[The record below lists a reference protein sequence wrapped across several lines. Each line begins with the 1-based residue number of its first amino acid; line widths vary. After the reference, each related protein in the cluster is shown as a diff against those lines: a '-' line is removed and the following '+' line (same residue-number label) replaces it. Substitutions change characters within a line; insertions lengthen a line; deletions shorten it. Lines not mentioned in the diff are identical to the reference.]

1 MLQRAGR
8 TGESSLMNNLNKPP
22 YPSPKR
28 SWYMVVLLTLAYFIS
43 YIDRTVIGLLVEPM
57 KADLGLTDGQ
67 MGLLL
72 GLAFGIF
79 YATMGLPLG
88 WLADRTR
95 RVTIVSCAIALWSAA
110 TAFCGLASNY
120 LQLFLLRMSV
130 GVGEAALSPCTM
142 SMIADSFPKEK
153 RGKAIAVY
161 SMALSLGTATAYYAI
176 GALLAALRG
185 VEVLNWPL
193 VGAIRPWQAV
203 FIIVGLPGLLL
214 ALVMLTV
221 REPTRRDLKLDDVRS
236 MRSVPGLRYRLGPSA
251 PWLMFRHVFTHWKTY
266 LTFVLPFCLMTT
278 VAYTHFWM
286 PAVFSRTWGMDTP
299 EFAQIKAVV
308 TLVCAPATVFAA
320 GALSDYLVRRGRDN
334 APLLIAVAGAFV
346 FAPTGFLIALMP
358 GTFPAFAVMGVSLI
372 GIATTTSTGV
382 TALLMITPAQFRGQI
397 TAVYYMAISITGL
410 LLGPSTVGWLSD
422 WFNGGTGV
430 AGMDALVEWVLPG
443 ATGAKSLALAFAA
456 VPLLYGSIVLA
467 LAPVTLRCFRRELVR
482 VQSQAA

>member
-1 MLQRAGR
+1 
-8 TGESSLMNNLNKPP
+8 MNTAIAAP
-22 YPSPKR
+22 YPRPAR
-28 SWYMVVLLTLAYFIS
+28 RWYMVVLLTLAYFIS

-57 KADLGLTDGQ
+57 KADMGLTDGQ
-67 MGLLL
+67 MGLLM

-110 TAFCGLASNY
+110 TALCGLASNY

-161 SMALSLGTATAYYAI
+161 SMALSLGTAFAYYVI

-203 FIIVGLPGLLL
+203 FIIVGLPGVLL
-214 ALVMLTV
+214 ALAMLTV
-221 REPTRRDLKLDDVRS
+221 REPVRRDLERDVS
-236 MRSVPGLRYRLGPSA
+236 SLPGRRHLQINATPV
-251 PWLMFRHVFTHWKTY
+251 LMFRHVFTHWKAY

-278 VAYTHFWM
+278 VAYTHLWM
-286 PAVFSRTWGMDTP
+286 PAVFSRTWGMETP
-299 EFAQIKAVV
+299 EFAQIKAIV
-308 TLVCAPATVFAA
+308 TVLCAPATVFAA
-320 GALSDYLVRRGRDN
+320 GALSDFLVRRGRDN
-334 APLLIAVAGAFV
+334 APLLIAVVGAFI

-358 GTFPAFAVMGVSLI
+358 GTVSAFVVLGVSLV

-397 TAVYYMAISITGL
+397 TAIYYMAISITGL
-410 LLGPSTVGWLSD
+410 TLGPSTVGWLSD

-456 VPLLYGSIVLA
+456 VPLLYGSVVLL
-467 LAPVTLRCFRRELVR
+467 LAPVTLRCFRRELAR
-482 VQSQAA
+482 IGEN

>member
-1 MLQRAGR
+1 
-8 TGESSLMNNLNKPP
+8 MNNPNKAP
-22 YPSPKR
+22 YPRPAR
-28 SWYMVVLLTLAYFIS
+28 AWYMVALLTLAYFIS
-43 YIDRTVIGLLVEPM
+43 YIDRTVIGLLVGPIQ
-57 KADLGLTDGQ
+57 ADLGVTDGQ

-95 RVTIVSCAIALWSAA
+95 RVSIVSCAIALWSAA

-142 SMIADSFPKEK
+142 SMVADSFPKEK

-193 VGAIRPWQAV
+193 VGAIKPWQAV
-203 FIIVGLPGLLL
+203 FIIVGVPGLLL
-214 ALVMLTV
+214 ALAMLTV
-221 REPTRRDLKLDDVRS
+221 KEPVRRDLKRGAS
-236 MRSVPGLRYRLGPSA
+236 SA
-251 PWLMFRHVFTHWKTY
+251 PWHMFRYLFSNWKTY

-286 PAVFSRTWGMDTP
+286 PEVFLRTWGMEAP
-299 EFAQIKAVV
+299 EFAKTKAIV
-308 TLVCAPATVFAA
+308 TLICAPGTVFSA

-334 APLLIAVAGAFV
+334 APLLIAVAGTFLFV
-346 FAPTGFLIALMP
+346 PTGVLIGLMP
-358 GTFPAFAVMGVSLI
+358 GTTPAFAVMGLSLV
-372 GIATTTSTGV
+372 GIATTTATGL
-382 TALLMITPAQFRGQI
+382 TALLMITPPQFRGQI
-397 TAVYYMAISITGL
+397 SAVYYMAISITGL
-410 LLGPSTVGWLSD
+410 TLGPSTVGWLSD
-422 WFNGGTGV
+422 WFNGGTGI
-430 AGMDALVEWVLPG
+430 AGFDAFLESVLPG
-443 ATGAKSLALAFAA
+443 ATGAKGLALAFAT
-456 VPLLYGSIVLA
+456 VPLIYGSVVLA
-467 LAPVTLRCFRRELVR
+467 LAPVTLRCFRRELDR
-482 VQSQAA
+482 IEQA

>member
-1 MLQRAGR
+1 
-8 TGESSLMNNLNKPP
+8 MNNVNKAP
-22 YPSPKR
+22 YPRPAR
-28 SWYMVVLLTLAYFIS
+28 AWYMVALLTLAYFIS

-88 WLADRTR
+88 WLADRRR

-221 REPTRRDLKLDDVRS
+221 REPARRDLKLDDVRS
-236 MRSVPGLRYRLGPSA
+236 VRSVPGLRFRLGPSA

-286 PAVFSRTWGMDTP
+286 PAVFSRTWGMETP

-308 TLVCAPATVFAA
+308 TLLCAPATVFAA

-334 APLLIAVAGAFV
+334 APLLIAVVGAFI
-346 FAPTGFLIALMP
+346 FAPTGFLISLMP
-358 GTFPAFAVMGVSLI
+358 GTVSAFVVLGVSLV

-456 VPLLYGSIVLA
+456 VPLLYGSVVLL
-467 LAPVTLRCFRRELVR
+467 LAPATLRCFRRELNR
-482 VQSQAA
+482 IQAQSA

>member
-1 MLQRAGR
+1 
-8 TGESSLMNNLNKPP
+8 MNTATAVP
-22 YPSPKR
+22 YPRPAR
-28 SWYMVVLLTLAYFIS
+28 RWYMVVLLTLAYFIS

-72 GLAFGIF
+72 GAAFGIF

-88 WLADRTR
+88 WLADRAR

-193 VGAIRPWQAV
+193 VGAIKPWQAV

-221 REPTRRDLKLDDVRS
+221 REPVRRDLGRDISSLKLK
-236 MRSVPGLRYRLGPSA
+236 GLRHLQVNATPV
-251 PWLMFRHVFTHWKTY
+251 LMFRHVFNHWKTY

-286 PAVFSRTWGMDTP
+286 PAVFSRTWGMETP

-334 APLLIAVAGAFV
+334 APLLIAVAGAFL
-346 FAPTGFLIALMP
+346 FAPTGFLIAFMP
-358 GTFPAFAVMGVSLI
+358 GTVPAFAVMGLSLV

-397 TAVYYMAISITGL
+397 TAIYYMAISITGL
-410 LLGPSTVGWLSD
+410 MLGPSTVGWLSD
-422 WFNGGTGV
+422 WFNGGTGT
-430 AGMDALVEWVLPG
+430 AGLDAILESIMPG

-456 VPLLYGSIVLA
+456 VPLLYGSVVLA
-467 LAPVTLRCFRRELVR
+467 LAPATLRLFRRELNR
-482 VQSQAA
+482 LQQA

>member
-1 MLQRAGR
+1 
-8 TGESSLMNNLNKPP
+8 MNNATAVP
-22 YPSPKR
+22 YPRPAYR
-28 SWYMVVLLTLAYFIS
+28 WYMVVLLTLAYFIS

-88 WLADRTR
+88 WLADRAR

-120 LQLFLLRMSV
+120 MQLFLLRMSV

-161 SMALSLGTATAYYAI
+161 SMALSLGTAFAYYVI
-176 GALLAALRG
+176 GSLLAALRG

-203 FIIVGLPGLLL
+203 FIIVGVPGLLL
-214 ALVMLTV
+214 ALAMLTV
-221 REPTRRDLKLDDVRS
+221 REPVRRDLRQDVS
-236 MRSVPGLRYRLGPSA
+236 SA
-251 PWLMFRHVFTHWKTY
+251 PWHMFRHVFTHWKTY

-286 PAVFSRTWGMDTP
+286 PAVFSRTWGMETP

-308 TLVCAPATVFAA
+308 TLVSAPATVFAA
-320 GALSDYLVRRGRDN
+320 GALSDFLVRRGRDN
-334 APLLIAVAGAFV
+334 APLLIAVVGAFI

-358 GTFPAFAVMGVSLI
+358 GPFWAFAAMAVSLV

-410 LLGPSTVGWLSD
+410 MLGPSTVGWLSD
-422 WFNGGTGV
+422 WFNGGTGM
-430 AGMDALVEWVLPG
+430 AGMDALVEWILPG

-456 VPLLYGSIVLA
+456 VPLLYGSVVLL
-467 LAPVTLRCFRRELVR
+467 LAPATLRNFRRELIR
-482 VQSQAA
+482 IKNA

>member
-1 MLQRAGR
+1 
-8 TGESSLMNNLNKPP
+8 MNNVEKAP
-22 YPSPKR
+22 YPRPAR
-28 SWYMVVLLTLAYFIS
+28 SWYMVALLTLAYFIS
-43 YIDRTVIGLLVEPM
+43 YIDRTVIGLLVGPIQ
-57 KADLGLTDGQ
+57 ADLGVTDSQ

-95 RVTIVSCAIALWSAA
+95 RVSIVSCAIALWSAA
-110 TAFCGLASNY
+110 TALCGLASNY
-120 LQLFLLRMSV
+120 MQMFLLRMSV

-142 SMIADSFPKEK
+142 SMVADSFPKEK

-185 VEVLNWPL
+185 VEVLDWPL
-193 VGAIRPWQAV
+193 VGAIKPWQAV

-214 ALVMLTV
+214 SLVMLTV
-221 REPTRRDLKLDDVRS
+221 KEPVRRDVKEGAS
-236 MRSVPGLRYRLGPSA
+236 SA
-251 PWLMFRHVFTHWKTY
+251 PWHMFRYLFSNWQTY

-286 PAVFSRTWGMDTP
+286 PEVFSRTWGMDTP

-334 APLLIAVAGAFV
+334 APLVIAVAGAFL
-346 FAPTGFLIALMP
+346 FAPTGFLISLMP
-358 GTFPAFAVMGVSLI
+358 GTVSAFAVMGLSLI
-372 GIATTTSTGV
+372 GIATTTSTGL

-397 TAVYYMAISITGL
+397 SAVYYMAISITGL
-410 LLGPSTVGWLSD
+410 TLGPSTVGWLSD
-422 WFNGGTGV
+422 WFNEGTGI
-430 AGMDALVEWVLPG
+430 AGLDALLEGLMPG
-443 ATGAKSLALAFAA
+443 VSGAKSLALAFAA
-456 VPLLYGSIVLA
+456 VPLIYGSIVLA
-467 LAPVTLRCFRRELVR
+467 LAPVTLRNFRRELNR
-482 VQSQAA
+482 LQKA

>member
-1 MLQRAGR
+1 
-8 TGESSLMNNLNKPP
+8 MNTAIAVP
-22 YPSPKR
+22 YPR
-28 SWYMVVLLTLAYFIS
+28 SGRAWYMVALLTLAYFIS

-57 KADLGLTDGQ
+57 KADLDLTDGQ

-95 RVTIVSCAIALWSAA
+95 RVSIVSCAIALWSAA

-185 VEVLNWPL
+185 VEILNWPL

-214 ALVMLTV
+214 ALAMLTV
-221 REPTRRDLKLDDVRS
+221 REPVRRDVKQGAS
-236 MRSVPGLRYRLGPSA
+236 SA
-251 PWLMFRHVFTHWKTY
+251 PWHMFRHLFSNWKTY

-278 VAYTHFWM
+278 IAYTHFWL
-286 PAVFSRTWGMDTP
+286 PAMFSRTWGMDTP

-308 TLVCAPATVFAA
+308 TLLCAPATVFAA

-334 APLLIAVAGAFV
+334 APLLIAVAGMFL
-346 FAPTGFLIALMP
+346 FAPTTIFIGLMP
-358 GTFPAFAVMGVSLI
+358 GAVSAFVALGISLV
-372 GIATTTSTGV
+372 GIATTTSTGL
-382 TALLMITPAQFRGQI
+382 TALLMITPPQFRGQI
-397 TAVYYMAISITGL
+397 SAVYYMAISITGL
-410 LLGPSTVGWLSD
+410 TLGPSTVGWLSD
-422 WFNGGTGV
+422 WFNGGTGFE
-430 AGMDALVEWVLPG
+430 ALDAVLESILPG
-443 ATGAKSLALAFAA
+443 VTGANSLALAFSA
-456 VPLLYGSIVLA
+456 VPVIYGSVVLS
-467 LAPVTLRCFRRELVR
+467 LAPATLRCFRRELVR
-482 VQSQAA
+482 LQAQTA

>member
-1 MLQRAGR
+1 
-8 TGESSLMNNLNKPP
+8 MNTATAVP
-22 YPSPKR
+22 YPRPALR
-28 SWYMVVLLTLAYFIS
+28 WYMVALLTLAYFIS

-57 KADLGLTDGQ
+57 KADLRLTDGQ

-88 WLADRTR
+88 WLADRAR

-142 SMIADSFPKEK
+142 SMIADSFPKEQ

-185 VEVLNWPL
+185 VEILNWPL
-193 VGAIRPWQAV
+193 VGAIKPWQAV

-214 ALVMLTV
+214 ALAMLTV
-221 REPTRRDLKLDDVRS
+221 KEPVRRDLKQGAS
-236 MRSVPGLRYRLGPSA
+236 SA
-251 PWLMFRHVFTHWKTY
+251 PWHMFRHLFSNWKTY

-278 VAYTHFWM
+278 IAYTHFWL
-286 PAVFSRTWGMDTP
+286 PAMFSRSWGMETP

-308 TLVCAPATVFAA
+308 TLVCAPGTVFAA

-334 APLLIAVAGAFV
+334 APLLIAVVGMFI
-346 FAPTGFLIALMP
+346 FAPTTVLIGIMP
-358 GTFPAFAVMGVSLI
+358 GAVSAFVAMGISLV
-372 GIATTTSTGV
+372 GIATTTSTGL

-397 TAVYYMAISITGL
+397 SAVYYMAISITGL
-410 LLGPSTVGWLSD
+410 TLGPSTVGWLSD
-422 WFNGGTGV
+422 WFNAGTGI
-430 AGMDALVEWVLPG
+430 AGLDALLESVLPG
-443 ATGAKSLALAFAA
+443 ATDAKSLALAFAA
-456 VPLLYGSIVLA
+456 VPVIYGSLVLS
-467 LAPVTLRCFRRELVR
+467 LAPATLRCYRRALNR
-482 VQSQAA
+482 RQQA

>member
-1 MLQRAGR
+1 
-8 TGESSLMNNLNKPP
+8 MNNANKPP
-22 YPSPKR
+22 YPRPAAR
-28 SWYMVVLLTLAYFIS
+28 WYMVVLLTLAYFIS

-57 KADLGLTDGQ
+57 KADLDLSDGQ

-88 WLADRTR
+88 WLADRAR
-95 RVTIVSCAIALWSAA
+95 RVSIVSCAIALWSAA

-120 LQLFLLRMSV
+120 LQLFMLRMSV

-193 VGAIRPWQAV
+193 VGAIKPWQAV

-214 ALVMLTV
+214 SLVMLTV
-221 REPTRRDLKLDDVRS
+221 KEPVRRDLKEGAS
-236 MRSVPGLRYRLGPSA
+236 TGLWP
-251 PWLMFRHVFTHWKTY
+251 MFRYFFSNWKTFV
-266 LTFVLPFCLMTT
+266 TFLLPFCLMTT

-299 EFAQIKAVV
+299 EFAQIKAIV
-308 TLVCAPATVFAA
+308 TLVCAPGTVFAA

-334 APLLIAVAGAFV
+334 APLLIAVVGAFV
-346 FAPTGFLIALMP
+346 FVPTGFLIALMP
-358 GTFPAFAVMGVSLI
+358 GTTSAFVVMGASLM
-372 GIATTTSTGV
+372 GIATTTSTGL

-397 TAVYYMAISITGL
+397 SALYYMAISITGL
-410 LLGPSTVGWLSD
+410 TLGPSTVGWLSD
-422 WFNGGTGV
+422 WFNGGTGF
-430 AGMDALVEWVLPG
+430 AGFDAFLESLMPG
-443 ATGAKSLALAFAA
+443 VTGAKSLAVAFAA
-456 VPLLYGSIVLA
+456 VPLIYGTVVLS
-467 LAPVTLRCFRRELVR
+467 LAPVTLRCFRRALTR
-482 VQSQAA
+482 TQQA

>member
-1 MLQRAGR
+1 
-8 TGESSLMNNLNKPP
+8 MNNANKPP
-22 YPSPKR
+22 YPRPALR
-28 SWYMVVLLTLAYFIS
+28 WYMVALLTLAYFIS

-57 KADLGLTDGQ
+57 KADLDLTDGQ

-88 WLADRTR
+88 WLADRAR

-120 LQLFLLRMSV
+120 LQLFMLRMSV

-142 SMIADSFPKEK
+142 SMIADSFPKAK

-161 SMALSLGTATAYYAI
+161 SMALSLGTAFAYYAI

-214 ALVMLTV
+214 SLAMLTV
-221 REPTRRDLKLDDVRS
+221 REPVRRDLKQGTS
-236 MRSVPGLRYRLGPSA
+236 SA
-251 PWLMFRHVFTHWKTY
+251 PWHMFRHLFSNWKTY

-308 TLVCAPATVFAA
+308 TLCCAPATVFAA
-320 GALSDYLVRRGRDN
+320 GALSDYLVRRGKDN
-334 APLLIAVAGAFV
+334 APLLIAVVGAFIFV
-346 FAPTGFLIALMP
+346 PTGVLIGLMP
-358 GTFPAFAVMGVSLI
+358 GTTSAFAVMGLSLV
-372 GIATTTSTGV
+372 GIATTTSTGL
-382 TALLMITPAQFRGQI
+382 TALLMITPPQFRGQI
-397 TAVYYMAISITGL
+397 SAVYYMAISITGL
-410 LLGPSTVGWLSD
+410 TLGPSTVGWLSD
-422 WFNGGTGV
+422 WFNGGTGI
-430 AGMDALVEWVLPG
+430 AGFDAFLESVLPG
-443 ATGAKSLALAFAA
+443 ATGARGLALAFAA
-456 VPLLYGSIVLA
+456 VPLIYGSVVLA

-482 VQSQAA
+482 IKQG

>member
-1 MLQRAGR
+1 
-8 TGESSLMNNLNKPP
+8 MNNANKAP
-22 YPSPKR
+22 YPRPAR
-28 SWYMVVLLTLAYFIS
+28 AWYMVALLTLAYFIS
-43 YIDRTVIGLLVEPM
+43 YIDRTVIGLLVEPI

-88 WLADRTR
+88 WLADRAR
-95 RVTIVSCAIALWSAA
+95 RVSLVSCAIALWSGA
-110 TAFCGLASNY
+110 TALCGLASNY

-142 SMIADSFPKEK
+142 SMVADSFPKEK

-161 SMALSLGTATAYYAI
+161 STALSLGTAFAYYGI

-185 VEVLNWPL
+185 VEVLHWPL

-214 ALVMLTV
+214 SLVMLTV
-221 REPTRRDLKLDDVRS
+221 REPVRRDVKQGVS
-236 MRSVPGLRYRLGPSA
+236 TA
-251 PWLMFRHVFTHWKTY
+251 PWHMFRHLLSRWSTF

-286 PAVFSRTWGMDTP
+286 APVFSRTWGMDTP

-308 TLVCAPATVFAA
+308 TLVCAPGTVFAA
-320 GALSDYLVRRGRDN
+320 GALSDYLVRRGHDI
-334 APLLIAVAGAFV
+334 APLLIAVAGAFIFV
-346 FAPTGFLIALMP
+346 PTGVLIALMP
-358 GTFPAFAVMGVSLI
+358 NTTSAFIVMGLSLM
-372 GIATTTSTGV
+372 GIATTTATGL

-397 TAVYYMAISITGL
+397 SAVYYMAISITGL

-422 WFNGGTGV
+422 WFNGGTGF
-430 AGMDALVEWVLPG
+430 AALDAFLESLLPG
-443 ATGAKSLALAFAA
+443 AAGAKSLALAFAA
-456 VPLLYGSIVLA
+456 VPLIYGTVALS
-467 LAPVTLRCFRRELVR
+467 LAPATLRCFRRELNR
-482 VQSQAA
+482 IQQP

>member
-1 MLQRAGR
+1 
-8 TGESSLMNNLNKPP
+8 MNSPDKAP
-22 YPSPKR
+22 YPRPAR
-28 SWYMVVLLTLAYFIS
+28 AWYMVALLTLAYFIS
-43 YIDRTVIGLLVEPM
+43 YIDRTVIGLLVEPI
-57 KADLGLTDGQ
+57 KADLNLSDGQ

-95 RVTIVSCAIALWSAA
+95 RVKLVSCAIALWSGA
-110 TAFCGLASNY
+110 TALCGLAGNY

-142 SMIADSFPKEK
+142 SMVADSFPKEK

-161 SMALSLGTATAYYAI
+161 STALSLGTAFAYYGI

-193 VGAIRPWQAV
+193 VGAVRPWQAV

-221 REPTRRDLKLDDVRS
+221 REPVRRDVKQGAS
-236 MRSVPGLRYRLGPSA
+236 TA
-251 PWLMFRHVFTHWKTY
+251 PWHMFRYLFSRWSTF

-286 PAVFSRTWGMDTP
+286 APVFSRTWGMDTP

-308 TLVCAPATVFAA
+308 TLVCAPGTVFAA
-320 GALSDYLVRRGRDN
+320 GALSDYLVRRGHDI

-346 FAPTGFLIALMP
+346 FVPTGVLIALMP
-358 GTFPAFAVMGVSLI
+358 GTTSAFIVMGVSLM
-372 GIATTTSTGV
+372 GIATTTATGL

-397 TAVYYMAISITGL
+397 SAVYYMAISITGL

-422 WFNGGTGV
+422 WFNGGTGF
-430 AGMDALVEWVLPG
+430 AAFDAFLESLLPG
-443 ATGAKSLALAFAA
+443 VTGAKSLALAFAA
-456 VPLLYGSIVLA
+456 VPLIYGMIVLS
-467 LAPVTLRCFRRELVR
+467 LAPTTLRCFRRELNR
-482 VQSQAA
+482 LQET

>member
-1 MLQRAGR
+1 
-8 TGESSLMNNLNKPP
+8 MNTAITAP
-22 YPSPKR
+22 YPRPAR
-28 SWYMVVLLTLAYFIS
+28 RWYMVVLLTLAYFIS

-57 KADLGLTDGQ
+57 KADMGLTDGQ

-72 GLAFGIF
+72 GAAFGIF

-95 RVTIVSCAIALWSAA
+95 RVSIVSFAIALWSAA

-203 FIIVGLPGLLL
+203 FIIVGVPGLLL
-214 ALVMLTV
+214 SLAMLTV
-221 REPTRRDLKLDDVRS
+221 REPVRRDLKRDDS
-236 MRSVPGLRYRLGPSA
+236 SA
-251 PWLMFRHVFTHWKTY
+251 PWLMFRHVFTHWTTY

-286 PAVFSRTWGMDTP
+286 PAVFSRTWGMETP
-299 EFAQIKAVV
+299 EFAQIKAIV

-320 GALSDYLVRRGRDN
+320 GALSDFLVRRGRDN
-334 APLLIAVAGAFV
+334 APLLIAVVGAFI
-346 FAPTGFLIALMP
+346 FAPTGFLIAFMP
-358 GTFPAFAVMGVSLI
+358 GTVSAFAVMGVSLM
-372 GIATTTSTGV
+372 GIATTTATGV
-382 TALLMITPAQFRGQI
+382 TALLMITPPQFRGQI

-410 LLGPSTVGWLSD
+410 MLGPSTVGWLSD
-422 WFNGGTGV
+422 WFNGGTGT
-430 AGMDALVEWVLPG
+430 AGLDAFLESILPG

-456 VPLLYGSIVLA
+456 VPLLYGSVVLA
-467 LAPVTLRCFRRELVR
+467 LAPATLRLFRRELTR
-482 VQSQAA
+482 LQKA

>member
-1 MLQRAGR
+1 
-8 TGESSLMNNLNKPP
+8 MNNAQTAP
-22 YPSPKR
+22 YPRPALR
-28 SWYMVVLLTLAYFIS
+28 WYMVVLLTLSYFIS

-57 KADLGLTDGQ
+57 KADLDLTDGQ

-88 WLADRTR
+88 WLADRAR

-120 LQLFLLRMSV
+120 MQLFLLRMSV

-176 GALLAALRG
+176 GALLATLRG
-185 VEVLNWPL
+185 VDVLVWPL

-214 ALVMLTV
+214 SLAMLTV
-221 REPTRRDLKLDDVRS
+221 KEPVRRDLKQGTS
-236 MRSVPGLRYRLGPSA
+236 TAPWHMLRYLSSN
-251 PWLMFRHVFTHWKTY
+251 WKTY
-266 LTFVLPFCLMTT
+266 VTFVLPFCLMTT
-278 VAYTHFWM
+278 IAYTHFWL
-286 PAVFSRTWGMDTP
+286 PAMFSRSWGMDTP

-308 TLVCAPATVFAA
+308 TLFCAPATVFAA

-334 APLLIAVAGAFV
+334 APLLIAVAGMFL
-346 FAPTGFLIALMP
+346 FAPTTIFIGLMP
-358 GTFPAFAVMGVSLI
+358 GAVSAFVALGISLV
-372 GIATTTSTGV
+372 GIATTTSTGL

-397 TAVYYMAISITGL
+397 SAVYYMAISITGL
-410 LLGPSTVGWLSD
+410 TLGPSTVGWLSD
-422 WFNGGTGV
+422 WFNAGTGFE
-430 AGMDALVEWVLPG
+430 AFDAFLESILPG
-443 ATGAKSLALAFAA
+443 VTGAKSLALAFSA
-456 VPLLYGSIVLA
+456 VPVIYGTAVLS
-467 LAPVTLRCFRRELVR
+467 LAPATLRCYRRELER
-482 VQSQAA
+482 LQTQTA